1 MQHCSKK
8 IGKQGKGEM
17 KQSLKMSYL
26 LCANRSNLMASNKE
40 SHHTNKP
47 KGETFKLKISI

>member
-17 KQSLKMSYL
+17 KQSLKTSYL